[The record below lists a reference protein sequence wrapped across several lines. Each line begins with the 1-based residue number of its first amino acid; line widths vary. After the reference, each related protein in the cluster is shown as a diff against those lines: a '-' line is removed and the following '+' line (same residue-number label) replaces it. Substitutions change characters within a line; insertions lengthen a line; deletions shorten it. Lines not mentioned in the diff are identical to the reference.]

1 MPKISKSN
9 IFVGVAISAI
19 ALVLVLTLV
28 IKEDKKPTNIFQ
40 FPANYNVLVN
50 NLEKKSYEIYK
61 VETPQKKD
69 LDTTADIVG
78 SFINHYYMLLANF
91 VNENAEERAY
101 ELMVESFEKTFGN
114 EDDITALEP
123 FTYPVALISAFNE
136 ESNSYIFVIYF
147 DNTQSAKELYEILKP
162 YFDFVKKNSS
172 DDYVFDEGVNITIN
186 DFVSGQTGKVVYL
199 STKNALNDIN

>member
-50 NLEKKSYEIYK
+50 NLEKKNYEIYD

-69 LDTTADIVG
+69 ADSTEEVVG
-78 SFINHYYMLLANF
+78 CFANHFLMVLSDCIS
-91 VNENAEERAY
+91 ENAEERSE
-101 ELMVESFEKTFGN
+101 ELMEQIGEKIFYH
-114 EDDITALEP
+114 DDITSIEP
-123 FTYPVALISAFNE
+123 FMYPVAVINALNE
-136 ESNSYIFVIYF
+136 ESDSYIFVIYF
-147 DNTQSAKELYEILKP
+147 DNSESAKELYKILRP
-162 YFDFVKKNSS
+162 YFDFVKKNNSN
-172 DDYVFDEGVNITIN
+172 DYVFDDEVDIKIE
-186 DFVSGQTGKVVYL
+186 DFVFGQTGNVVYL
-199 STKNALNDIN
+199 STKNALNDIR